1 MTFDEFMEK
10 MLSVFPDAEAGQDN
24 DGQLVIY
31 TGLQIRWGQDGTPG
45 TETIPAGEEIILP
58 FVEGN

>member
-10 MLSVFPDAEAGQDN
+10 MLAAFPQAMVETDN

-31 TGLQIRWGQDGTPG
+31 TNLTEKDGQVVPVDDPNLIGL
-45 TETIPAGEEIILP
+45 
-58 FVEGN
+58 